1 MLSVDR
7 IPIHL
12 FYFCGSE
19 LFEAQ
24 ASAAELFGEAF
35 EGDPL
40 AHIHPPSRSQSAA
53 ADAYVSLVRL
63 LVPSAARTYPHV
75 PSRHSFPVTARSGW
89 ARATAGIAAGDLHTG
104 PPIVLLHLLGQKHF
118 GLLLPKEGVS
128 HCASGKWT
136 REARQYCS

>member
-1 MLSVDR
+1 MTKCFCR

-19 LFEAQ
+19 LFDAR

-53 ADAYVSLVRL
+53 ADAYASLVRL
-63 LVPSAARTYPHV
+63 LVPSSARAYPHV
-75 PSRHSFPVTARSGW
+75 PWRHSFPIWLGPRHRRNSSWRCA
-89 ARATAGIAAGDLHTG
+89 G

-136 REARQYCS
+136 REAGKA